1 MSQEEYVVLVD
12 EQNKPIGKAL
22 KSVIH
27 TKNTPL
33 HRGFSVFLF
42 NSKKQLLLQ
51 QRSSTKKTW
60 PLVWSNS
67 CCGHPLPNESVL
79 DAAYRRLDLELG
91 LKPFQ
96 IKNLSI
102 KIPDYRYRFERNG
115 VTENEICPILV
126 GFLEDSPILNPAE
139 VENYKWIDWDSFL
152 EIVKKGD
159 TSFSEWSLEE
169 ASLLQKLNMKNPFLP

>member
-1 MSQEEYVVLVD
+1 
-12 EQNKPIGKAL
+12 
-22 KSVIH
+22 
-27 TKNTPL
+27 
-33 HRGFSVFLF
+33 
-42 NSKKQLLLQ
+42 
-51 QRSSTKKTW
+51 
-60 PLVWSNS
+60 
-67 CCGHPLPNESVL
+67 VL

-115 VTENEICPILV
+115 VIENEICPILV